1 MGRLQIIEH
10 FYAVFDLA
18 LAVQYAGAEEEEART
33 MEMLLMGA
41 CLSMF
46 GLAVTCLAFGAATRP
61 ERSAAPAV
69 EVKPE
74 LTKAAAAARFFV
86 QPPAQPAIPV
96 AAHTRVP
103 LEVLLLQIENHV
115 RLEQAAVESF
125 LQTPTSALL
134 HSRTISTLVN

>member
-1 MGRLQIIEH
+1 
-10 FYAVFDLA
+10 
-18 LAVQYAGAEEEEART
+18 

-61 ERSAAPAV
+61 EHSTAAAAPAA
-69 EVKPE
+69 E
-74 LTKAAAAARFFV
+74 LKKEMVKAAAPARFFV
-86 QPPAQPAIPV
+86 QQPIVPI
-96 AAHTRVP
+96 AAHARVP
-103 LEVLLLQIENHV
+103 LEALLLQLESHV

-134 HSRTISTLVN
+134 HSRTVSPLVN